1 MRKAGFLL
9 GQCADTKE
17 TWTFWGFAAI
27 GKVGKKKHKARSSW
41 SLKIVQVFSF
51 LPFCLLA
58 KLQAIL
64 RNEH

>member
-27 GKVGKKKHKARSSW
+27 GKVGKKKNTRHVVVDLSKSC
-41 SLKIVQVFSF
+41 KCF
-51 LPFCLLA
+51 LFDLFA
-58 KLQAIL
+58 F
-64 RNEH
+64 